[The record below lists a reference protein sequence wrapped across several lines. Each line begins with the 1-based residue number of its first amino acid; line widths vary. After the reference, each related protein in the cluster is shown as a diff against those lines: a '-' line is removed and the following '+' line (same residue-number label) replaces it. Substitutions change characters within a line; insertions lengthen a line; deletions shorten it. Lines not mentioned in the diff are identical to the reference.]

1 MNEIFSVSKSFFW
14 RRRHHDNNVA
24 SLLKLHS
31 CFLQS
36 SQISLFSLTAL
47 VSLKFNKSKN
57 HKNISTFHLF
67 THVHAGANCV
77 NQNSHLFFSILSFF
91 YIKEWSLTHDIL
103 EGQKN
108 CTMSEIFKITEK
120 MNQEKNYLCRNI
132 VIAPKFVITFQTW
145 ELFYALS
152 QKRTAKNTPCWKA
165 KQTTSSIVRWRLLFA
180 IFDFGRLDF
189 NRDPLVILLIN
200 IQFLS
205 AQHVHKTWLHTKQ
218 DECK

>member
-1 MNEIFSVSKSFFW
+1 MVFLPFTHMNPVLDEESSPECIELLIFDVAWQIYLRMNETFSVSKSFFW

-91 YIKEWSLTHDIL
+91 YIKE
-103 EGQKN
+103 
-108 CTMSEIFKITEK
+108 
-120 MNQEKNYLCRNI
+120 
-132 VIAPKFVITFQTW
+132 
-145 ELFYALS
+145 
-152 QKRTAKNTPCWKA
+152 
-165 KQTTSSIVRWRLLFA
+165 
-180 IFDFGRLDF
+180 
-189 NRDPLVILLIN
+189 
-200 IQFLS
+200 
-205 AQHVHKTWLHTKQ
+205 
-218 DECK
+218 